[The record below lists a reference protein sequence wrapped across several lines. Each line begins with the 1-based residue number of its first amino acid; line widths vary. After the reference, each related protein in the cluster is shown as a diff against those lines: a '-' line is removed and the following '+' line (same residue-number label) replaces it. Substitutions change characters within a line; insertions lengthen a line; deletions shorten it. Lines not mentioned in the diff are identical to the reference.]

1 MESQIKWNK
10 QEVLKLEKAVNDFNI
25 KLAKLQKQE
34 NKLYLPEKLN
44 LKDVKENIVTRR
56 ELDRKVESLR
66 RFMQKGAESV
76 YITEAGEAM
85 TKWERE
91 ELGRQSRIGQIR
103 LKKEYASL
111 AVPKKRT
118 AI

>member
-10 QEVLKLEKAVNDFNI
+10 QEVLKLEKAVNDFNS

-111 AVPKKRT
+111 GVPKNRT